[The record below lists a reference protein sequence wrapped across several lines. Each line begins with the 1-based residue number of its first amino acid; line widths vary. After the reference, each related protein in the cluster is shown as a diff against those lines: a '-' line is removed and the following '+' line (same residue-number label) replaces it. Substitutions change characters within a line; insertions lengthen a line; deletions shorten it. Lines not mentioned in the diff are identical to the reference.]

1 MMTSMV
7 LWLKGVN
14 GFVAKGRQLFCGY
27 KGVNAFV
34 AKGREWPCAGDQ
46 LLAGGLLVLLNP
58 SLLPIVCVACVCKV
72 LLFHVVQHRYE
83 SPVFPLQ
90 GMPRLFFTLDQK
102 LCLT

>member
-1 MMTSMV
+1 MV

-14 GFVAKGRQLFCGY
+14 CFVAKGRQLFCGY

-72 LLFHVVQHRYE
+72 LLFHVVQH
-83 SPVFPLQ
+83 
-90 GMPRLFFTLDQK
+90 K
-102 LCLT
+102 LRTQWAAGRDLKEQAVRQPGD